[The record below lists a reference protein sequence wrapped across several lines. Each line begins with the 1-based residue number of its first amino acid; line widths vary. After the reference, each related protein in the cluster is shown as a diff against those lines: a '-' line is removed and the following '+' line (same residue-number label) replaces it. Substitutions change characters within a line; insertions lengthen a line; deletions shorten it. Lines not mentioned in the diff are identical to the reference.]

1 MCGGGICAASYDS
14 GFSGCEVGHS
24 ALKRLN
30 FGAADGGK
38 IFWVEEQNHV
48 LSAVAV
54 EGEFAVHFSVDQ
66 SSGGEIGS
74 GVSKEGHG
82 AKLGMNVD

>member
-1 MCGGGICAASYDS
+1 ASDHS
-14 GFSGCEVGHS
+14 GFSGREIRETTLEC
-24 ALKRLN
+24 LDLRT
-30 FGAADGGK
+30 ADGGK